1 VANSSKKGTDEAH
14 ENVEDR
20 KAGMIDS
27 ILPGKPSTPPVAPPA
42 QTSGGAQ
49 RNLGM
54 FLSLLLGGALAAVL
68 GFAMAR
74 YVVPEGWP
82 FPGVAPEP
90 DPLAIEIE
98 AQGGRIAALETAG
111 QQTAT
116 EVSSLQSDIRLEE
129 MRGELR
135 GEFGALQARIQ
146 ELNNSISALDARLVA
161 VEKLPQGTGTEAAEA
176 AAAAYE
182 RELAQMRAML
192 DRELERIAE
201 IQKDAQTLEANAAAA
216 SRAATGRAAMAR
228 VLTALDTG
236 QPFDDALFDLGQT
249 TGLDIPAALSSL
261 AEAGAPTLAQLQD
274 SFPDAAR
281 EALNA
286 SVRAAVEAGEM
297 DRFTAFLRTQLGTRS
312 LEPRAG
318 DDPDAILSRAEEAL
332 RHGEI
337 AAALAELDTLP
348 GAGQTAM
355 ATWAGLARARLS
367 ALDASGALARQL
379 NEN

>member
-1 VANSSKKGTDEAH
+1 
-14 ENVEDR
+14 
-20 KAGMIDS
+20 
-27 ILPGKPSTPPVAPPA
+27 
-42 QTSGGAQ
+42 
-49 RNLGM
+49 
-54 FLSLLLGGALAAVL
+54 LAAVL